1 MAIPKRALLL
11 FAAAL
16 AFLPLAHAASQ
27 AEMARDCDAE
37 IEKVERRISDA
48 RKKPEYKSER
58 GRQALSSADRS
69 LNQARKHAAK
79 SEFRHCL
86 DETKK
91 SRAQI
96 SGR

>member
-1 MAIPKRALLL
+1 MNALSRPTL
-11 FAAAL
+11 FAVL
-16 AFLPLAHAASQ
+16 LVFLPFAHAASQ

-48 RKKPEYKSER
+48 RRKPEFKSER

>member
-1 MAIPKRALLL
+1 MNALARPTL
-11 FAAAL
+11 FAFL
-16 AFLPLAHAASQ
+16 LVFLPFAHAASQ

-48 RKKPEYKSER
+48 RRKPEFKSER

-79 SEFRHCL
+79 GESRHCL
-86 DETKK
+86 DAAKK
-91 SRAQI
+91 SRSQI
-96 SGR
+96 SAR

>member
-1 MAIPKRALLL
+1 MNALSRPTL
-11 FAAAL
+11 FAFL
-16 AFLPLAHAASQ
+16 LVFLPFAHAASQ
-27 AEMARDCDAE
+27 TEMARDCDAE

>member
-1 MAIPKRALLL
+1 MKNVLFVSLLV
-11 FAAAL
+11 
-16 AFLPLAHAASQ
+16 FLPSVHAASL

-37 IEKVERRISDA
+37 IEKVERTVADA
-48 RKKPEYKSER
+48 RKKPAYKSER

-79 SEFRHCL
+79 AEFRQCL
-86 DETKK
+86 EATKK
-91 SRAQI
+91 SRSQI